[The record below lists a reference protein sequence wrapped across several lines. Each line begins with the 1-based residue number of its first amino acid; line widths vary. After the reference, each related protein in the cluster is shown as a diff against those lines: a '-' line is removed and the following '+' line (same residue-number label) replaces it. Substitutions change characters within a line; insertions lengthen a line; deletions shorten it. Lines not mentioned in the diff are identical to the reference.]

1 MKLVSTRILL
11 PAALA
16 ALWLSAHAS
25 AAVRL
30 PNVIGNSMVLQQKT
44 EAPIWGFADA
54 GEKVTVQIGDEKH
67 EATADDAGNWQVKLA
82 ARDASKE
89 PVEIK
94 INGANNEIT
103 ITDVLV
109 GEVWICSGQSNM
121 EWGVNRSANPQEEIA
136 AADYPNIRL
145 FNVPGH
151 IKHGQPQPNT
161 PGAWQTCSPQTVA
174 GFSAVG
180 YYFGRELHKDLD
192 VPIGLIGTNWG
203 GTRIQPWTPPAGF
216 EAVEEVKNQNGQGD
230 SSHIYNAMVHGLA
243 PYAVRG
249 AIWYQGE
256 SNAGEGLRYEYLQ
269 KALVRGWRSVFQNDD
284 LSFIWV
290 QLANFQQPSNDP
302 AGGGWGPVREG
313 QRRALAEPKTGMAV
327 IIDIGEAGDIHP
339 KNKQDVGK
347 RLALWALANDYGK
360 NVVYS
365 GPLYKNHQVTGDK
378 VTIEFDHVGG
388 GLMIGKKQGLEPTQ
402 EVADGKLNRFSIR
415 DKDGKWHWAEAA
427 IEGNTVVVSS
437 PEVKEPTAVRYGY
450 ESNPV
455 DANLYNKEGLPAS
468 PFTTVD

>member
-1 MKLVSTRILL
+1 MKFVSLRILL
-11 PAALA
+11 TAAVA
-16 ALWLSAHAS
+16 VAWLSAHAD

-30 PNVIGNSMVLQQKT
+30 PNVIGDSMVLQQKT
-44 EAPIWGFADA
+44 ETPVWGWADA
-54 GEKVTVQIGDEKH
+54 GEKVTVTIGDEKH
-67 EATADDAGNWQVKLA
+67 EATADEAGNWRVKLA

-121 EWGVNRSANPQEEIA
+121 EWGVNGAANPQQEIA

-151 IKHGQPQPNT
+151 TKHGQPQPNT
-161 PGAWQTCSPQTVA
+161 PGAWQACSPQTVA

-243 PYAVRG
+243 PFAVRG

-347 RLALWALANDYGK
+347 RLALWALGNDYGK

-365 GPLYKNHQVTGDK
+365 GPLYKNHQITGNK

-402 EVADGKLNRFSIR
+402 EVKDGKLNRFSLR
-415 DKDGKWHWAEAA
+415 DQDGKWHWAEAS